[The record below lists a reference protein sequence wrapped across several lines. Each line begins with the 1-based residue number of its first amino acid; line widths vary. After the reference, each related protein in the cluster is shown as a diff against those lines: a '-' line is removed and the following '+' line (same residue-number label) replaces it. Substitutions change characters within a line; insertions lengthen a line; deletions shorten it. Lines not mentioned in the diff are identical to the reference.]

1 MHILEAVLMA
11 VLLGVMDELVA
22 DLEVADMVAVHLDLV
37 VEVVLAEYTQKNLI
51 QIEQIIRQKDN
62 QVNDYQMLVII
73 YLTQK

>member
-1 MHILEAVLMA
+1 MHSLEAGLMV

-62 QVNDYQMLVII
+62 QVNDY
-73 YLTQK
+73 